1 MACAIIVKIK
11 RSTGPLN
18 CNGEARYV
26 KSINTGGTA
35 GKYMEQISLIL
46 NKDQLSAFFRDFN
59 MLTGIRIALFSETG
73 KEILSYPE
81 KHCPFCSYIR
91 STEAGNSEC
100 EISNELSFKRCQ
112 RTRNIEIYHCHT
124 GLVETTA
131 PLIDNGA
138 VIGYIMLGQITDD
151 PDKESLQRSLSEAV
165 DKYRAEAGEADAAIY
180 DVVYRSRDEINA
192 TAKILEVCTLYV
204 LLSNMISLRSENFV
218 RNLNRYLLSH
228 LSEDLSVDR
237 LTEEFNISRN
247 KLYDSVSKYMNIG
260 IAEYIRNLRIEEAKR
275 LLRETDLPVYQI
287 ADRVGFA
294 DYNYFCRVFKKEV
307 GLPAKKYRMATT
319 D

>member
-73 KEILSYPE
+73 KEILSYPD

-91 STEAGNSEC
+91 STAAGNSEC

-112 RTRNIEIYHCHT
+112 LTRNIEIYHCHA

-294 DYNYFCRVFKKEV
+294 DYNYFCRVFKREV